1 MANLFRTQSK
11 PVIIVLGGILVFAF
25 LLPSTGLD
33 HLMTGSNATLGTIN
47 GEDVK
52 MEQARRAQGNLAT
65 LNTLVVQQRTSD
77 QTGRPV
83 TYSQSL
89 PEAILFGQR
98 DPNEPLGAREQKVI
112 TRFFEDP
119 VAYHLLI
126 QEARNAGVLIGA
138 SEVET
143 YLADPS
149 IMLQTSNA
157 SGQRVLLAPLDE
169 SVPEGRRSALRF
181 ALAEILSVQKLRDLQ
196 TRFDRTS
203 APSVELKLAR
213 LSHTLSLDV
222 IEFKSPSG
230 TDVPQPSDADIS
242 EHFAKY
248 QDVLFG
254 TVTDENP
261 FGFGYKTPDLV
272 KLQFIA
278 VPQAAIRE
286 SVRQTKTPADWAVD
300 AYVFYQQNPQEFLA
314 PPTTQ
319 PTTLATTQP
328 TTQEAEA
335 NKNPL
340 PFDAV
345 KDKVVERVIA
355 LVVDQQ
361 TRQIVERVRNMLR
374 ADYDRYQ
381 GATLASQPVPGNKF
395 GVDLKSPQYIEK
407 VAQEIQQQFKI
418 LPRTFASDKLLSR
431 EELSASQ
438 DLSGTAIAD
447 DLFFNLAP
455 FVSEDLRPSRGDALL
470 NVLQPARAMRI
481 ISSDEII
488 VARVIDAQAS
498 RAADDLASVRDRVAA
513 DLVRA
518 RLLAKAKENA
528 QAFLLKMGEANFAS
542 DASFPAFR
550 TSTLDMG
557 SANMTSPV
565 LSRLGEVQFLL
576 NAFEVFA
583 SGQTQTG
590 VIEVAAADRVYAAKL
605 VARSSRFPSPDLG
618 EALRL
623 SVRESMDRSLARGI
637 DPLTDNFLFDSL
649 QVEWFDVANIETR
662 LGFVSSNPKK

>member
-33 HLMTGSNATLGTIN
+33 HLMTGSNATLGSIN
-47 GEDVK
+47 GQTVK
-52 MEQARRAQGNLAT
+52 MEQARRAQNNLST

-77 QTGRPV
+77 QNGRPV

-98 DPNEPLGAREQKVI
+98 DPNTPLGAREQKVI
-112 TRFFEDP
+112 SSFFEDP
-119 VAYHLLI
+119 VAYHLLV
-126 QEARNAGVLIGA
+126 QEAKNAGVLIGGTQ
-138 SEVET
+138 VENL
-143 YLADPS
+143 LAEPS

-157 SGQRVLLAPLDE
+157 SDQRILIAPLDE
-169 SVPEGRRSALRF
+169 SVPEGRRNALRF

-203 APSVELKLAR
+203 APSVEHKLAR

-222 IEFKSPSG
+222 VEFKSPSG
-230 TDVPQPSDADIS
+230 TDVPQPSDAEIS
-242 EHFAKY
+242 EHFANYK
-248 QDVLFG
+248 DVLSG
-254 TVTDENP
+254 SVTDENP

-278 VPQAAIRE
+278 VPQSAIRE

-314 PPTTQ
+314 QPTTQ
-319 PTTLATTQP
+319 PTTLATTQ
-328 TTQEAEA
+328 EAEA
-335 NKNPL
+335 NINPL

-345 KDKVVERVIA
+345 KDKAVERVIA
-355 LVVDQQ
+355 QVVDQQ
-361 TRQIVERVRNMLR
+361 TRQIVDRVRNLLR

-381 GATLASQPVPGNKF
+381 AASVAKQPVPGNKY
-395 GVDLKSPQYIEK
+395 GVDLKSPEYIEK

-431 EELSASQ
+431 EELSASE

-455 FVSEDLRPSRGDALL
+455 FVSEDLRPSRGDGLL

-488 VARVIDAQAS
+488 VARVVDAQVS
-498 RAADDLASVRDRVAA
+498 RLADDLSGVKDRVAA
-513 DLVRA
+513 DLIRA
-518 RLLAKAKENA
+518 RLLVKAKENS
-528 QAFLLKMGEANFAS
+528 QAFLTKMGEANFTS
-542 DASFPAFR
+542 DANFPAFR
-550 TSTLDMG
+550 TSTLDLG
-557 SANMTSPV
+557 TANVTSPV
-565 LSRLGEVQFLL
+565 LSRLGEIQFVL

-583 SGQTQTG
+583 SGQTRTG

-605 VARSSRFPSPDLG
+605 VSRSSKFPSPELG
-618 EALRL
+618 EALRI
-623 SVRESMDRSLARGI
+623 SVRENMDGSLARGI
-637 DPLTDNFLFDSL
+637 DPITDAFLFDSL